1 MKLET
6 ESKRLAKLVKLGST
20 LPSIEE
26 LERRIEK
33 ALTELE
39 NKDDR
44 IAVSVNSFQNFRRW
58 GPLNKRL
65 TNLEVTNKR

>member
-6 ESKRLAKLVKLGST
+6 ERKRLAKLVELGST

-33 ALTELE
+33 ASTELE
-39 NKDDR
+39 NKDCR
-44 IAVSVNSFQNFRRW
+44 IAVSVNSLSKIF
-58 GPLNKRL
+58 G
-65 TNLEVTNKR
+65 VGGH